1 MGRPEQLGEGPFPD
15 CIRSRGARLG
25 REKMQAVHDC
35 SASLTI
41 KARKAGK

>member
-1 MGRPEQLGEGPFPD
+1 MGWPEQLGERPFPD

-25 REKMQAVHDC
+25 GERMHAVHDC

-41 KARKAGK
+41 RARKVGK